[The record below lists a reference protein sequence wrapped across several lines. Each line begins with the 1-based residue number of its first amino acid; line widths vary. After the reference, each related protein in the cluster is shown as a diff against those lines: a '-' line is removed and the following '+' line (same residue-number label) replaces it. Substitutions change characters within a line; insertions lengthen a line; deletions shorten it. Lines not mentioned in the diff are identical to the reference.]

1 MVDAT
6 LFGRPKKMG
15 DTLQSGSTK
24 LLRLTALLGR
34 LYPLAIEVW
43 LSVVLLLFVWIRIV
57 GSQAAKSFIRF
68 P

>member
-1 MVDAT
+1 M
-6 LFGRPKKMG
+6 R

-24 LLRLTALLGR
+24 PLRLTVLLRR

>member
-1 MVDAT
+1 MLRFLTAQ
-6 LFGRPKKMG
+6 KMG

-24 LLRLTALLGR
+24 PLRLTVLLRR

-43 LSVVLLLFVWIRIV
+43 LSVVLLLFVWIRIF